1 MPSVR
6 TQKQEKSRVQ
16 ATFTAISVVLAAI
29 MIVAGLAMR
38 AEIARQNDVNV
49 ELSAYVSELKEE
61 NIRLKIET
69 ATAYELGELEEAAKN
84 ELGMLPPGNE
94 QLVGIDVKTDDN
106 AVILGNGE
114 EQDSIIDNWISSLRN
129 IFSAEK

>member
-6 TQKQEKSRVQ
+6 TQKQEKSGVQ
-16 ATFTAISVVLAAI
+16 AIFTVISVVLAAI
-29 MIVAGLAMR
+29 MIVAGLVMR
-38 AEIARQNDVNV
+38 TKIAEQNDVNV
-49 ELSAYVSELKEE
+49 ELCAYDSALKEE
-61 NIRLKIET
+61 NIRLKIESDS
-69 ATAYELGELEEAAKN
+69 AYELGELEEAARN

-94 QLVGIDVKTDDN
+94 QTVGIEVETEDK

-129 IFSAEK
+129 IFSTEK